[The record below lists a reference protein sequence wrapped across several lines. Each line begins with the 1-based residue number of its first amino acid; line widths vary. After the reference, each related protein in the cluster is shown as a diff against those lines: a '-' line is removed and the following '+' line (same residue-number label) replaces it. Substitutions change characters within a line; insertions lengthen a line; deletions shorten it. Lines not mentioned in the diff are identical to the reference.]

1 MSSSDK
7 YFSDLEKWLNDAYMW
22 QGVAA
27 SFPYFLMC
35 NQYISQISLS
45 NANHG
50 YLPNPLIN
58 DQSIFANA
66 GLQQQHNTVN
76 GMTFLPY
83 FQSKNQATANKFS
96 SVGQAR
102 TVLD

>member
-1 MSSSDK
+1 MSFPNANSCDKESSSTKKAMSSSDK

-22 QGVAA
+22 HGVAA

-45 NANHG
+45 NVNHSHG

-58 DQSIFANA
+58 DQSVFANA
-66 GLQQQHNTVN
+66 GLQQQHNRGISVN
-76 GMTFLPY
+76 G
-83 FQSKNQATANKFS
+83 K
-96 SVGQAR
+96 
-102 TVLD
+102 